1 MYNTNEL
8 FSSKPFNLPKS
19 PKPSLTASKC
29 YPNIARVLLSWVLHI
44 SFGLFLMIP
53 VPLFVCVREGFPLDQ
68 KTKPNDIVKFRLNM
82 QLIASQSSLRKN
94 ESDLQV

>member
-1 MYNTNEL
+1 MN
-8 FSSKPFNLPKS
+8 FSQVNLSICQVAQTFLNRFQVLPQHCPCALKLGFTHIVRFVSYDPRTPFVFS
-19 PKPSLTASKC
+19 
-29 YPNIARVLLSWVLHI
+29 
-44 SFGLFLMIP
+44 
-53 VPLFVCVREGFPLDQ
+53 REGFPLDQ

>member
-1 MYNTNEL
+1 MYNQMN
-8 FSSKPFNLPKS
+8 FSQVNLSIAKS

-29 YPNIARVLLSWVLHI
+29 YPNTAPVLLSWVLHI
-44 SFGLFLMIP
+44 SFALFLMIP
-53 VPLFVCVREGFPLDQ
+53 VPLFVCVREGVPLDQ